1 MALDNVLTQAKN
13 EVGGLV
19 NDVTSGV
26 SGIVGNITQN
36 GKNLYEGITNPSQ
49 IAAAAR
55 KALLPLGGSTF
66 KTALVDFLGPENSKD
81 WRVRLSIPFNFFM
94 SSAVF
99 EPLVNAGG
107 LIFPYTPT
115 IRISGGA
122 NYDDIDV
129 THQNYPFLAYK
140 NSKPGDITISGD
152 FNVQDVEQ
160 AKYWIAVVHFL
171 RSSTKMFT
179 GGKENEQGSPPP
191 ILSLNAYGDFVFK
204 KVPVVI
210 KSFDIDLPK
219 DCDYISTKPK
229 RGLTTNLK
237 SLGISAA
244 MSQFNPDDFIG
255 GLATMMLAGE
265 GESHVPVKST
275 ISVTLQPVYSRE
287 AVKQFSLQ
295 AFVNGQYIM
304 GGFI

>member
-1 MALDNVLTQAKN
+1 MDALEQAKN
-13 EVGGLV
+13 VAGGLV
-19 NDVTSGV
+19 DELSSTA
-26 SGIVGNITQN
+26 SGIVSNVTGNAN
-36 GKNLYEGITNPSQ
+36 NLYKGITNPAQ
-49 IAAAAR
+49 IASAAR
-55 KALLPLGGSTF
+55 KALLPLGGNTF
-66 KTALVDFLGPENSKD
+66 KTALVEFLGPENSKD

-94 SSAVF
+94 GSAVY
-99 EPLVNAGG
+99 EPLVSAGG

-115 IRISGGA
+115 IKISGGA
-122 NYDDIDV
+122 NYEDIDV
-129 THQNYPFLAYK
+129 THQNYPFVAYK

-152 FNVQDVEQ
+152 FNVQDTEQ

-171 RSSTKMFT
+171 RAATKMFT
-179 GGKENEQGSPPP
+179 GGSVNEQGSPPP

-210 KSFDIDLPK
+210 KSFDIELPK

-237 SLGISAA
+237 SLGITAA
-244 MSQFNPDDFIG
+244 MSQINPDDFIG
-255 GLATMMLAGE
+255 GLATMLLAGD

-275 ISVTLQPVYSRE
+275 ITISLQPAYSRE

-295 AFVNGQYIM
+295 AFVNGQYIK